1 MTTTLASSKGS
12 GDRSFVL
19 PLLFHQQQSQ
29 QQPESRGGST
39 ACERPTTSGDVAAA
53 AATAASVVSAD
64 ANAPFNFN
72 ATGGTSG
79 MSLAT
84 STNTTTTASTASTT
98 TASSS
103 SSSSSSAN
111 RARLLTVLFLY
122 CASGTALTLA
132 NKLAVKR
139 FPYPNLILVLQNG
152 VAVATLAMG
161 SCTVPLTIGRM
172 PRLSWPLVRL
182 WVPLTVTFSL
192 MLASSLLALQEVS
205 AVTLIV
211 IRNLTSL
218 SVAALEFACLGTALP
233 WQSAGALLGILCGA
247 VMYSLHDI
255 TFSPIGYSWLLL
267 NLLSTSAYQV
277 WVKRVIASEAGKK
290 IGALGMSY
298 INNLLS
304 LPVLVVI
311 ALAAG
316 EVSGVLGI
324 GSGVWSS
331 SSSGGG
337 GGGGRV
343 AGIGGDSGGRSSS
356 SSSSSGFPS
365 FSSSSSSS
373 SFLAAAAAA
382 SSSSSSTTTTATYKS
397 PLMSLDGGI
406 LTLLLG
412 SGALGICLSVTAFM
426 LNALISATSM
436 MVANN
441 VNKFFVIML
450 SECFIQRTLDGVS
463 SLGVAVVM
471 LFGWLYG
478 EASKRAGASA
488 RAAAK
493 PAKADANDKYNNNS
507 NNGSNSSSRKNKM
520 STAKKMLSGDLLPKR
535 DPLSNV

>member
-1 MTTTLASSKGS
+1 
-12 GDRSFVL
+12 
-19 PLLFHQQQSQ
+19 
-29 QQPESRGGST
+29 
-39 ACERPTTSGDVAAA
+39 
-53 AATAASVVSAD
+53 
-64 ANAPFNFN
+64 
-72 ATGGTSG
+72 
-79 MSLAT
+79 
-84 STNTTTTASTASTT
+84 
-98 TASSS
+98 
-103 SSSSSSAN
+103 
-111 RARLLTVLFLY
+111 VLFLY

-152 VAVATLAMG
+152 MAVVTLAMG

-277 WVKRVIASEAGKK
+277 WVKRVIASDAGKK

-337 GGGGRV
+337 DGGRRVASIGGGG
-343 AGIGGDSGGRSSS
+343 GSGSSSS

-373 SFLAAAAAA
+373 SSFLAAAAAA
-382 SSSSSSTTTTATYKS
+382 TASSSSSSSSTTTATYKS

-478 EASKRAGASA
+478 EASKRAGTSA

-493 PAKADANDKYNNNS
+493 PAKADANGKYNNNS
-507 NNGSNSSSRKNKM
+507 NNGSNSSSRKNKL
-520 STAKKMLSGDLLPKR
+520 STAKKMLSGDLLPER
-535 DPLSNV
+535 DPLSNL

>member
-1 MTTTLASSKGS
+1 
-12 GDRSFVL
+12 
-19 PLLFHQQQSQ
+19 
-29 QQPESRGGST
+29 
-39 ACERPTTSGDVAAA
+39 
-53 AATAASVVSAD
+53 
-64 ANAPFNFN
+64 
-72 ATGGTSG
+72 

>member
-1 MTTTLASSKGS
+1 
-12 GDRSFVL
+12 
-19 PLLFHQQQSQ
+19 
-29 QQPESRGGST
+29 
-39 ACERPTTSGDVAAA
+39 
-53 AATAASVVSAD
+53 
-64 ANAPFNFN
+64 
-72 ATGGTSG
+72 
-79 MSLAT
+79 
-84 STNTTTTASTASTT
+84 
-98 TASSS
+98 
-103 SSSSSSAN
+103 
-111 RARLLTVLFLY
+111 VLFLY

-139 FPYPNLILVLQNG
+139 FPYPNLILVIQNG
-152 VAVATLAMG
+152 MAVATLTLG
-161 SCTVPLTIGRM
+161 SYTVPLTIGRM

-182 WVPLTVTFSL
+182 WVPLTATFSL
-192 MLASSLLALQEVS
+192 MLVSSLLALQEVS

-233 WQSAGALLGILCGA
+233 RQSAGALLGILGGA

-277 WVKRVIASEAGKK
+277 WVKRVIASDPGKR

-304 LPVLVVI
+304 LPVLVAV
-311 ALAAG
+311 ALASG

-324 GSGVWSS
+324 GTGAWSGSGAPGSKNEGIIGNGAAGSRLGSGVGS
-331 SSSGGG
+331 
-337 GGGGRV
+337 
-343 AGIGGDSGGRSSS
+343 IGGVGG
-356 SSSSSGFPS
+356 SSSSSGFT

-373 SFLAAAAAA
+373 SVTAVVAAAAAA
-382 SSSSSSTTTTATYKS
+382 TASKLTTTANNAA
-397 PLMSLDGGI
+397 LLDGASV
-406 LTLLLG
+406 TLLLG

-471 LFGWLYG
+471 LFGGLYG
-478 EASKRAGASA
+478 EASKRA
-488 RAAAK
+488 AAAK
-493 PAKADANDKYNNNS
+493 IATKPSKAALETEADT
-507 NNGSNSSSRKNKM
+507 SSSRKKNMSSANKI
-520 STAKKMLSGDLLPKR
+520 STGIFGTKR
-535 DPLSNV
+535 EPLSNV